1 MDSNDFWLS
10 KRDKIV
16 SVKGGWRIGE
26 AVYNHG
32 YSMMDD
38 LIGNISY
45 FQLLLLNVTGK
56 LPESRLALWLES
68 SYMCM
73 SWPDSRIWCNQIG
86 ALAGSAKT
94 KPSSACVAGVLASD
108 SILYGP
114 GSLPACMEFIAS
126 AAIDK
131 ESGLSIEDIIK
142 KHARWKVDSDG
153 TRKPQLPG
161 YARPVAKGD
170 ERVISMKRESRKLGF
185 PNAEH
190 ENLSDEIASYLQKH
204 YGEDINIGGYT
215 VAFLLDR
222 GINSTELYRFSVNRV
237 SAGVQACY
245 SEAEDNPEGSFLP
258 LCCNDIEYIG
268 KAPRHF

>member
-1 MDSNDFWLS
+1 MSESEFWHS
-10 KRDKIV
+10 KHGKIV

-56 LPESRLALWLES
+56 IPEPRLALWLES

-73 SWPDSRIWCNQIG
+73 SWPDSRVWCNQIG
-86 ALAGSAKT
+86 ALAGSART

-114 GSLPACMEFIAS
+114 GSLPACMKFIAS
-126 AAIDK
+126 AVKDK
-131 ESGLSIEDIIK
+131 QSGLSIRDIVD
-142 KHARWKVDSDG
+142 KHARWIVGSDG
-153 TRKPQLPG
+153 KKKPQLPG

-170 ERVISMKRESRKLGF
+170 ERVLAMKRQGEKLGF
-185 PNAEH
+185 LPAEH
-190 ENLSDEIASYLQKH
+190 EKLSNEIANYLQEH

-215 VAFLLDR
+215 VAFLVDQ
-222 GINSTELYRFSVNRV
+222 GISSTELYRFSVNRV

-245 SEAEDNPEGSFLP
+245 SEASDNPAGSFLP
-258 LCCNDIEYIG
+258 LCCDDIEYIG
-268 KAPRHF
+268 KAPRKL